1 MGRTIFQVLN
11 AIMLLL
17 FATAA
22 VVQYNDPDPALW
34 MTVYGIG
41 AVCCALYAVGRLPL
55 LLSRSVAILCLL
67 GALFRLGEILFGP
80 ITFIDATGQAMMGLV
95 EETRE
100 MLGFLL
106 TATWTGLLTWQE
118 QRRSRPSPQEE
129 LQ

>member
-1 MGRTIFQVLN
+1 MGRTVFQVFN
-11 AIMLLL
+11 AVMLLL

-41 AVCCALYAVGRLPL
+41 AVCCALFAVGRLPM
-55 LLSRSVAILCLL
+55 LLSRSVTLLCLA
-67 GALFRLGEILFGP
+67 GALYRLAEILLGP

-100 MLGFLL
+100 LLGFLL
-106 TATWTGLLTWQE
+106 TGVWTGVLTWRY
-118 QRRSRPSPQEE
+118 QRRPRPDRDE
-129 LQ
+129 

>member
-1 MGRTIFQVLN
+1 
-11 AIMLLL
+11 MLLL
-17 FATAA
+17 FAAAA

-41 AVCCALYAVGRLPL
+41 AVCSALYAAGRLPT
-55 LLSRSVAILCLL
+55 LLSRSVAALCLL
-67 GALFRLGEILFGP
+67 GALYRLTEILFGP

-100 MLGFLL
+100 MLGFFL
-106 TATWTGLLTWQE
+106 TAVWTGVLTWQE
-118 QRRSRPSPQEE
+118 QRWTRPSSQEE

>member
-1 MGRTIFQVLN
+1 MGRTLFQVLN

-17 FATAA
+17 FAAAA

-41 AVCCALYAVGRLPL
+41 AVCCALFAAGRLPV

-67 GALFRLGEILFGP
+67 GALYRLAVILFGP
-80 ITFIDATGQAMMGLV
+80 LPFLDATGQAMMGLV

-100 MLGFLL
+100 LLGFLL
-106 TATWTGLLTWQE
+106 TAVWTGALTWQK
-118 QRRSRPSPQEE
+118 QRRSRLAPEDDTR
-129 LQ
+129 